1 MLSIYNEL
9 NQIDDVA
16 SLLEGYTVK
25 QDTHD
30 KGAPFDTLDQAIEYV
45 NKQMKMRKQ
54 NHIILF
60 DDNNKEL
67 IWIDRYRDENNNDVG
82 YVVARQKDN
91 NLVFDKNKQ
100 TLELK
105 GVESDVELRN
115 IVVKEAGRL
124 KQYRA
129 AQKLAKMIFVKDNSE
144 PTHIDKK
151 SNTVY
156 FNEKEQLEDS
166 IKNLVTQLNAVTED
180 FENNK
185 PQIKYSSVLT
195 SQVAFISKTLLPVWK
210 KAKAGLDIDL
220 TKIKTTQGEYTL
232 YVSSMFGIS
241 IGAQLGNKR
250 ISLSA
255 ELDFNTWN
263 RLMGHLQ
270 NTTIKPDIPLVLSID
285 GHYYPLK
292 SVYTKNEEPVCLREM
307 GKELEYLY
315 KLLDA
320 SNFQAILNDAKK

>member
-9 NQIDDVA
+9 NQIDDA
-16 SLLEGYTVK
+16 AALLEGYNVK
-25 QDTHD
+25 HDTKD
-30 KGAPFDTLDQAIEYV
+30 RGTSFNTLDQAIDYA
-45 NKQMKMRKQ
+45 NKQMKMRKHD
-54 NHIILF
+54 HIILF

-67 IWIDRYRDENNNDVG
+67 IWIDRYKDENNTDVG
-82 YVVARQKDN
+82 YVVARQDDK

-100 TLELK
+100 MLELK

-129 AQKLAKMIFVKDNSE
+129 AQKLAKMIFVRDNSK
-144 PTHIDKK
+144 PTHIDTK

-156 FNEKEQLEDS
+156 FNEQEQLEDA
-166 IKNLVTQLNAVTED
+166 IKNLVTQLNTVTED

-185 PQIKYSSVLT
+185 PPVKYSSVLT
-195 SQVAFISKTLLPVWK
+195 SQVGFISDTLLPIWK

-241 IGAQLGNKR
+241 IGAQLANKR
-250 ISLSA
+250 ISLSV

-270 NTTIKPDIPLVLSID
+270 NTTVKPDLPLVLSID

-292 SVYTKNEEPVCLREM
+292 RVYTKNEEPVCLREM
-307 GKELEYLY
+307 GKELEYLH
-315 KLLDA
+315 KLLEA
-320 SNFQAILNDAKK
+320 SDFQAILNNTKE